1 MFKLTDLTTKDKE
14 FLRERWNNTFNRFRD
29 DWNRWENHTLK
40 LYIEELAELAD
51 LQINAKILDIERQDI
66 SSFLNKQFIQDGK
79 NVADRYIREVLPS
92 HFKRNYL
99 DSEHYSVLNE
109 STWVTV
115 TTEDP
120 TILLEKD
127 QFNDIRINGVEQVAK
142 KEPKIESTEPVKEI
156 VSPTFNNTTKSIYA
170 LEQTGSLIERIAH
183 HFRENYMNTRDVLD
197 KEFKGKLQF
206 YLDQYAKHSNAKKA
220 IDERGKWGDYEKI
233 MAKFLMDTGETTAHM
248 AELLNYS
255 SKYGSIGID
264 RHGEFVDAQTK
275 QFKKELLEFLMICPI
290 CANNIYHKI
299 NEEIEKYRKGIE
311 LEVTVAI

>member
-1 MFKLTDLTTKDKE
+1 MTELTTKDKE
-14 FLRERWNNTFNRFRD
+14 FLRERWNKTFNRFRE

-40 LYIEELAELAD
+40 SYIEELAELAD
-51 LQINAKILDIERQDI
+51 LQINAKILDISREDI

-79 NVADRYIREVLPS
+79 DVSTRYIQEVLPN

-99 DSEHYSVLNE
+99 ESELNTQLNE
-109 STWVTV
+109 SSWVTI

-127 QFNDIRINGVEQVAK
+127 QFNDIRINGVPQVDR
-142 KEPKIESTEPVKEI
+142 KEI
-156 VSPTFNNTTKSIYA
+156 KEVEDKPVREIPSPTFNDTTKSLYA

-183 HFRENYMNTRDVLD
+183 HMREDYMDSRDILD
-197 KEFKGKLQF
+197 REFKGKLQF
-206 YLDQYAKHSNAKKA
+206 YVDQYAKHSNAKKS

-233 MAKFLMDTGETTAHM
+233 MSKFLMDTGETTAHM

-264 RHGEFVDAQTK
+264 RHGEFVDEQTK
-275 QFKKELLEFLMICPI
+275 RFKKELLEFLMICPL
-290 CANNIYHKI
+290 CSKNIYHKI
-299 NEEIEKYRKGIE
+299 NEQIEKYRKGIE
-311 LEVTVAI
+311 LEVRAAI